1 LVQKEKKCKK
11 IIALTYFSH
20 KAFKNQNYINLL
32 SVLKIMGFKTA
43 LKKLKE
49 SSEFKKWISKNKKS
63 YLTYAF
69 TMIENSEKSE
79 WQIGYY
85 DKKMD
90 KVTVFTINN
99 NIEIN
104 PEQDIFKKPGTA
116 VKKVNLKNVKFS
128 LDKVLKKAQ
137 TIKEKE
143 YSKEVV
149 TKTIAI
155 LQNIEL
161 GQLWNLTLITSSLNT
176 INIKID
182 AKTGKTIKH
191 ELVSLFQFKA
201 S

>member
-1 LVQKEKKCKK
+1 
-11 IIALTYFSH
+11 
-20 KAFKNQNYINLL
+20 
-32 SVLKIMGFKTA
+32 MDFKTA
-43 LKKLKE
+43 LKKLKN
-49 SSEFKKWISKNKKS
+49 SSEFRKWISKNKKS

-85 DKKMD
+85 DKSLD

-104 PEQDIFKKPGTA
+104 PEQDVFKKPGTA
-116 VKKVNLKNVKFS
+116 VKKINLKDVKFG
-128 LDKVLKKAQ
+128 LDKVLKKTQ
-137 TIKEKE
+137 NIKEKK
-143 YSKEVV
+143 YSKELV

-155 LQNIEL
+155 LQNIDL
-161 GQLWNLTLITSSLNT
+161 GQLWNITLITSSLNT

-191 ELVSLFQFKA
+191 ELVSLFQFRA
-201 S
+201 G

>member
-1 LVQKEKKCKK
+1 
-11 IIALTYFSH
+11 
-20 KAFKNQNYINLL
+20 
-32 SVLKIMGFKTA
+32 MDFKTA
-43 LKKLKE
+43 LKKLKN
-49 SSEFKKWISKNKKS
+49 SSKFKKWIFKNKKS

-85 DKKMD
+85 DKKLD

-116 VKKVNLKNVKFS
+116 VKKINLKDVKFS

-137 TIKEKE
+137 TIKEKK
-143 YSKEVV
+143 YPKELV

-161 GQLWNLTLITSSLNT
+161 GQLWNITLITSSLNT

-191 ELVSLFQFKA
+191 EFVSLFQFKA
-201 S
+201 G

>member
-1 LVQKEKKCKK
+1 M
-11 IIALTYFSH
+11 
-20 KAFKNQNYINLL
+20 N
-32 SVLKIMGFKTA
+32 FKTA

-85 DKKMD
+85 DKKSD

-104 PEQDIFKKPGTA
+104 PEQDVFKKPGTA
-116 VKKVNLKNVKFS
+116 VKKINLKDVKFS
-128 LDKVLKKAQ
+128 LDNILKKTQ
-137 TIKEKE
+137 NIKEKK

-149 TKTIAI
+149 TKTIA
-155 LQNIEL
+155 
-161 GQLWNLTLITSSLNT
+161 
-176 INIKID
+176 
-182 AKTGKTIKH
+182 
-191 ELVSLFQFKA
+191 
-201 S
+201 

>member
-1 LVQKEKKCKK
+1 
-11 IIALTYFSH
+11 
-20 KAFKNQNYINLL
+20 
-32 SVLKIMGFKTA
+32 MDFKTA
-43 LKKLKE
+43 LKKLKN
-49 SSEFKKWISKNKKS
+49 SSEFKKWVFKNKKS

-85 DKKMD
+85 DKKLD

-99 NIEIN
+99 NIKIN

-116 VKKVNLKNVKFS
+116 VKKINLKDVKFS

-137 TIKEKE
+137 TIKEKK
-143 YSKEVV
+143 YPKELV

-161 GQLWNLTLITSSLNT
+161 GQLWNITLITSSLNT

-201 S
+201 G

>member
-1 LVQKEKKCKK
+1 
-11 IIALTYFSH
+11 
-20 KAFKNQNYINLL
+20 
-32 SVLKIMGFKTA
+32 MDFKTS

-85 DKKMD
+85 DKKLD
-90 KVTVFTINN
+90 KVTVFNINN
-99 NIEIN
+99 NVEIN
-104 PEQDIFKKPGTA
+104 PEQDIFKKPGESI
-116 VKKVNLKNVKFS
+116 KKINIKDVKFG
-128 LDKVLKKAQ
+128 LDDVLKKAND
-137 TIKEKE
+137 IKEKK
-143 YSKEVV
+143 YPKEIV

-155 LQNIEL
+155 LQNIKL
-161 GQLWNLTLITSSLNT
+161 GQLWNITFITTSFST

-182 AKTGKTIKH
+182 AKTGKIIKH
-191 ELVSLFQFKA
+191 ELISLFQFNA

>member
-1 LVQKEKKCKK
+1 M
-11 IIALTYFSH
+11 S
-20 KAFKNQNYINLL
+20 
-32 SVLKIMGFKTA
+32 FKTA

-49 SSEFKKWISKNKKS
+49 SSKFKKWISKNKEA
-63 YLTYAF
+63 YLAYAF

-85 DKKMD
+85 DKKLD
-90 KVTVFTINN
+90 KVAVFTINN

-104 PEQDIFKKPGTA
+104 PEQDVFKKPGTS
-116 VKKVNLKNVKFS
+116 VKNVNLKDVKFD
-128 LDKVLKKAQ
+128 LDYILKKANN
-137 TIKEKE
+137 IKEKK
-143 YSKEVV
+143 YPKEVV

-161 GQLWNLTLITSSLNT
+161 GQLWNITFITSSLNT

-182 AKTGKTIKH
+182 AKTSKTIKH

-201 S
+201 G

>member
-1 LVQKEKKCKK
+1 
-11 IIALTYFSH
+11 
-20 KAFKNQNYINLL
+20 
-32 SVLKIMGFKTA
+32 MDFKTA
-43 LKKLKE
+43 LEKLKN
-49 SSEFKKWISKNKKS
+49 SPEFRKWISKNKKS

-85 DKKMD
+85 DKKLD

-99 NIEIN
+99 KIEIN

-116 VKKVNLKNVKFS
+116 VKNINLKDIKFS
-128 LDKVLKKAQ
+128 LDKILKKAQ
-137 TIKEKE
+137 TIKEKK
-143 YSKEVV
+143 YSKEFV

-155 LQNIEL
+155 LQNIDL
-161 GQLWNLTLITSSLNT
+161 GQLWNITLITSSLNT

-191 ELVSLFQFKA
+191 ELISLFQFKA
-201 S
+201 G

>member
-1 LVQKEKKCKK
+1 
-11 IIALTYFSH
+11 
-20 KAFKNQNYINLL
+20 
-32 SVLKIMGFKTA
+32 MDFKTA

-49 SSEFKKWISKNKKS
+49 SSEFRKWVSKNKKS

-85 DKKMD
+85 DKSLD

-104 PEQDIFKKPGTA
+104 PEQDVFKKPGTS
-116 VKKVNLKNVKFS
+116 VKNVNLKDVKFD
-128 LDKVLKKAQ
+128 LDYVLKKANN
-137 TIKEKE
+137 IKEKE
-143 YSKEVV
+143 YSKEIV

-161 GQLWNLTLITSSLNT
+161 GQLWNITFITSSLNT

-201 S
+201 G

>member
-1 LVQKEKKCKK
+1 
-11 IIALTYFSH
+11 
-20 KAFKNQNYINLL
+20 
-32 SVLKIMGFKTA
+32 MDFKTA

-49 SSEFKKWISKNKKS
+49 SSEFRKWVSKNKKS

-85 DKKMD
+85 DKSLD

-104 PEQDIFKKPGTA
+104 PEQDVFKKPGTV
-116 VKKVNLKNVKFS
+116 VKKINLKDVKFS
-128 LDKVLKKAQ
+128 LDNVLKKTQ
-137 TIKEKE
+137 TIKEKK
-143 YSKEVV
+143 YPKELV

-161 GQLWNLTLITSSLNT
+161 GQLWNITFITSSLNT

-201 S
+201 G

>member
-1 LVQKEKKCKK
+1 
-11 IIALTYFSH
+11 
-20 KAFKNQNYINLL
+20 
-32 SVLKIMGFKTA
+32 MDFKTA

-49 SSEFKKWISKNKKS
+49 SSEFKKWISKNKEA

-85 DKKMD
+85 DKKLD
-90 KVTVFTINN
+90 KVAVFNVN
-99 NIEIN
+99 QKIEIN
-104 PEQDIFKKPGTA
+104 PEQDVFKKPGA
-116 VKKVNLKNVKFS
+116 SVKKINLKDVKFG
-128 LDKVLKKAQ
+128 LDDVLKKADD
-137 TIKEKE
+137 IKEKK
-143 YSKEVV
+143 YPKEIV

-161 GQLWNLTLITSSLNT
+161 GQLWNITLITSSFST

-191 ELVSLFQFKA
+191 ELVSLFQFRA
-201 S
+201 G

>member
-1 LVQKEKKCKK
+1 
-11 IIALTYFSH
+11 
-20 KAFKNQNYINLL
+20 
-32 SVLKIMGFKTA
+32 MGFKTA

-49 SSEFKKWISKNKKS
+49 SSKFKKWISKNKEA
-63 YLTYAF
+63 YLAYAF
-69 TMIENSEKSE
+69 IMIENSEKSE

-85 DKKMD
+85 DKKLD
-90 KVTVFTINN
+90 KVAVFTINN

-104 PEQDIFKKPGTA
+104 PEQDVFKKPGTS
-116 VKKVNLKNVKFS
+116 VKKVNLKNVKFD
-128 LDKVLKKAQ
+128 LDYVLKKAQ
-137 TIKEKE
+137 TIKEKK
-143 YSKEVV
+143 YPKELV

-155 LQNIEL
+155 LQNIDL
-161 GQLWNLTLITSSLNT
+161 GQLWNITLITSSLNT

>member
-1 LVQKEKKCKK
+1 
-11 IIALTYFSH
+11 
-20 KAFKNQNYINLL
+20 
-32 SVLKIMGFKTA
+32 MDFKTA
-43 LKKLKE
+43 LKKLKN
-49 SSEFKKWISKNKKS
+49 SPEFRKWISKNKKS

-85 DKKMD
+85 DKKLD

-99 NIEIN
+99 KIEIN

-116 VKKVNLKNVKFS
+116 VKNINLKDIKFS
-128 LDKVLKKAQ
+128 LDKILKKAQ
-137 TIKEKE
+137 TIKEKK
-143 YSKEVV
+143 YSKEFV

-155 LQNIEL
+155 LQNIDL
-161 GQLWNLTLITSSLNT
+161 GQLWNITLITSSLNT

-191 ELVSLFQFKA
+191 ELISLFQFKA
-201 S
+201 G

>member
-1 LVQKEKKCKK
+1 
-11 IIALTYFSH
+11 
-20 KAFKNQNYINLL
+20 
-32 SVLKIMGFKTA
+32 MDFKTA
-43 LKKLKE
+43 LKKLKN
-49 SSEFKKWISKNKKS
+49 SPEFRKWISKNKKS

-85 DKKMD
+85 DKKLD

-99 NIEIN
+99 KIEIN

-116 VKKVNLKNVKFS
+116 VKNINLKDIKFS
-128 LDKVLKKAQ
+128 LDKILKKAQ
-137 TIKEKE
+137 TIKEKK
-143 YSKEVV
+143 YSKEFV

-155 LQNIEL
+155 LQNIDL
-161 GQLWNLTLITSSLNT
+161 GQLWNITLVTNSLNT

-191 ELVSLFQFKA
+191 EIVSLFQFKA
-201 S
+201 G

>member
-1 LVQKEKKCKK
+1 
-11 IIALTYFSH
+11 
-20 KAFKNQNYINLL
+20 
-32 SVLKIMGFKTA
+32 MDFKTA
-43 LKKLKE
+43 LKKLKN
-49 SSEFKKWISKNKKS
+49 SSEFKKWVSKNKKS

-85 DKKMD
+85 DKKLD

-99 NIEIN
+99 KIEIN

-116 VKKVNLKNVKFS
+116 VKKVNLKDVKFG
-128 LDKVLKKAQ
+128 LDKILKKTQ
-137 TIKEKE
+137 TIKEKK
-143 YSKEVV
+143 YPKELV

-155 LQNIEL
+155 LQNIDL
-161 GQLWNLTLITSSLNT
+161 GQLWNITLVTSSLNT

-191 ELVSLFQFKA
+191 ELVSLFQFNA
-201 S
+201 G